1 MAIIK
6 ADANVQYLE
15 IGENASGDDVIYAK
29 VNFAYQNDATDPNTE
44 LNRFSTVITVTNASS
59 SELAAA
65 QSLVTK
71 AAALAVA

>member
-6 ADANVQYLE
+6 ADARVQYLE
-15 IGENASGDDVIYAK
+15 VGENASGDDVIYAK

-71 AAALAVA
+71 AAALAVS

>member
-59 SELAAA
+59 SEITAAK
-65 QSLVTK
+65 SLVTK
-71 AAALAVA
+71 AIALAVS